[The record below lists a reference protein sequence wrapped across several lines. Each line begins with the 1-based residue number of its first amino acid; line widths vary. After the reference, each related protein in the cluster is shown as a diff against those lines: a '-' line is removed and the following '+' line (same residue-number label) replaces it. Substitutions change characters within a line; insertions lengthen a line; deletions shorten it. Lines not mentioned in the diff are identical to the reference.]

1 MGRGADTAVF
11 MGSRSL
17 PQVLERVRRIHDRC
31 FWFRDPR
38 IDTTRREAER
48 DEGRIRMMA
57 GRSKL
62 KEKRSKRGKQGGET
76 HEVGYGSVGLRGAED
91 GEQGKDKKD
100 GGRGEKKKKEEIIII
115 KQARGRGY

>member
-1 MGRGADTAVF
+1 
-11 MGSRSL
+11 
-17 PQVLERVRRIHDRC
+17 
-31 FWFRDPR
+31 
-38 IDTTRREAER
+38 
-48 DEGRIRMMA
+48 MA

-100 GGRGEKKKKEEIIII
+100 GGRGEKKKKKKGRNNYNQAGPRERILSLERSFGGDEFRDKQWGRRAVCDSASRRRVSTI
-115 KQARGRGY
+115 KL